1 MKDETKDK
9 IKKILMAVGA
19 GIVSI
24 GSFILGII
32 LYNNGKSAGRAE
44 GVQDRISDSLDG
56 LSNTGKE
63 LSGISEEIRESNRE
77 LTETNRRFE
86 TTNERFG
93 NLIEEISKTKHDS
106 RD

>member
-9 IKKILMAVGA
+9 IKKVFMAIGA

-56 LSNTGKE
+56 LSKTGKE
-63 LSGISEEIRESNRE
+63 ICGVSNELRDTNRE
-77 LTETNRRFE
+77 LTETNGRFAE
-86 TTNERFG
+86 TNERFG
-93 NLIEEISKTKHDS
+93 NLIEEITKTK
-106 RD
+106 RDNRS